1 MIAFFTTSRSKQSMF
16 LLLIALFLHSNV
28 LECLDLSLRQSDE
41 NKNTND
47 DNYSFCTDIDRD
59 CKQWALIGE
68 CRKEASYKYM
78 QANCAESCNLCNPH
92 YEKWS
97 PQNKGILKTDH
108 HFLTQKY
115 DKLPIFHGVKQ
126 NTDFSKSSFT
136 KDKKIQMT
144 GGKSMT
150 AAEYYKLRTIDVIE
164 AMRSYLDLIFEDE
177 ENLVDEEGY
186 LADDETPNT
195 SIRALRSSP
204 VDIEYAPYNSRVL
217 ATETCVN
224 RHPNCALWTVL
235 GYCESNADL
244 MSDMC
249 SSMCQICDTVWKSKE
264 ATQFEKASWII
275 SPNHRDDLH
284 GVFENIYNNNVIVN
298 NDNTPFV
305 KEQLPPNMKIENRKG
320 KPSDVQ
326 YLNLDDINIETIIA
340 KRSRREQKNYR
351 SYLMSN
357 GTAPVFS
364 TILSMQNFLTPEEC
378 SGLLDTVKFGVGV
391 DTRNIHGDTD
401 QDGFPSKSIDIAVG
415 PDGDESAVRSSSR
428 VSLFPS
434 IKDKAGIMRYSNAI
448 ERLLV
453 KISLL
458 TGMNAA
464 ERIESP
470 ILFERFQEE
479 DVHAP
484 SSHFKSAVSDSDVY
498 HFSSDN
504 FKVKF
509 GEQYYFRTF
518 PDKMENPRVLG
529 MVIFLNG
536 GVKEEDGGSMYF
548 PNIPGVEIFP
558 RAGTAVLFPTVASL
572 VRMEMRRDYQYNT
585 LDEKY
590 DFYDGDQGYFVEEM
604 QTFFGHKK
612 LKKGTVYCMKLYFRR
627 NIESNRHE

>member
-1 MIAFFTTSRSKQSMF
+1 MMFAFFTTSRSKQSMF
-16 LLLIALFLHSNV
+16 LLLIVLFLHSKV
-28 LECLDLSLRQSDE
+28 LECIDLSLQQSDE

-47 DNYSFCTDIDRD
+47 DNYTLCTDRDRD
-59 CKQWALIGE
+59 CKQWALLGE
-68 CRKEASYKYM
+68 CRKEASYRYM
-78 QANCAESCNLCNPH
+78 QANCPESCNLCNPH
-92 YEKWS
+92 HEKWS

-108 HFLTQKY
+108 TLLTQKY
-115 DKLPIFHGVKQ
+115 DKSPIFHGVKQ
-126 NTDFSKSSFT
+126 NTDFSNSSFT
-136 KDKKIQMT
+136 KDKIIQMH

-164 AMRSYLDLIFEDE
+164 ATRSFLDLIYVDDE
-177 ENLVDEEGY
+177 YLVDDEGY
-186 LADDETPNT
+186 LADDDTPNT
-195 SIRALRSSP
+195 KFLRSSP
-204 VDIEYAPYNSRVL
+204 VDIEASPYNSRVL

-244 MSDMC
+244 MSDTC
-249 SSMCQICDTVWKSKE
+249 NSMCHSCDTVWKTRE
-264 ATQFEKASWII
+264 ATQYEKASWIV
-275 SPNHRDDLH
+275 SPFHRDDLH

-305 KEQLPPNMKIENRKG
+305 KEQLPPNIKIESRKG
-320 KPSDVQ
+320 KPSHVQ
-326 YLNLDDINIETIIA
+326 YLNLDDINIETIMT
-340 KRSRREQKNYR
+340 KRSKREQKNYQ
-351 SYLMSN
+351 SYLISN
-357 GTAPVFS
+357 GSAPVFS
-364 TILSMQNFLTPEEC
+364 TILSMQKFLTPEEC

-401 QDGFPSKSIDIAVG
+401 QDGFPSKSIDISVG
-415 PDGDESAVRSSSR
+415 PDGDESVARSSSR

-484 SSHFKSAVSDSDVY
+484 ASHFKSAVLDSDVH
-498 HFSSDN
+498 HFDN
-504 FKVKF
+504 TEVKF
-509 GEQYYFRTF
+509 GEQYYIKTF
-518 PDKMENPRVLG
+518 PDKMENPRFLG

-536 GVKEEDGGSMYF
+536 GVKEEEDGGSIYF

-572 VRMEMRRDYQYNT
+572 VGMEMRQDYEYNT

-590 DFYDGDQGYFVEEM
+590 DFHDGDPGYFVEEM

-627 NIESNRHE
+627 NIEFNRFQEE